1 MVGAVREERRK
12 RFLPFKNTATKSAQI
27 EKLVEYLTNI

>member
-1 MVGAVREERRK
+1 MSGAVREERRK
-12 RFLPFKNTATKSAQI
+12 RFLPFKNTASAQI